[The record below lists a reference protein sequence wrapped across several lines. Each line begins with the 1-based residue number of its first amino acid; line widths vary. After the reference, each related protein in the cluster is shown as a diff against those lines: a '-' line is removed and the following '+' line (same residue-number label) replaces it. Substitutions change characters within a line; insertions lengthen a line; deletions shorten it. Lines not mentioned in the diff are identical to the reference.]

1 MIFILFIYKN
11 GLRKFLVILNFM
23 LIVVFCNK
31 IVCFIYKNNLSL
43 NYVIDRNEQVWVVI
57 QIKDKDKGSIVIKL
71 YNIYR

>member
-23 LIVVFCNK
+23 LIVVNK

-43 NYVIDRNEQVWVVI
+43 NYVIDRNEQGWVVI